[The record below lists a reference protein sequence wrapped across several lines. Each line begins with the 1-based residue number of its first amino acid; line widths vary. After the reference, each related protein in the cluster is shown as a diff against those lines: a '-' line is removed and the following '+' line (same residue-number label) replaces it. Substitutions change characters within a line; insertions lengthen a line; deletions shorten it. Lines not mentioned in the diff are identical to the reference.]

1 MGFIEAK
8 NVVRWWARCARA
20 YIEAGGAMA
29 GVGVTRV
36 AFDRVVT
43 AKEWSEASTYVRGSF
58 PE

>member
-1 MGFIEAK
+1 
-8 NVVRWWARCARA
+8 
-20 YIEAGGAMA
+20 MA

-36 AFDRVVT
+36 GFDRVVT